1 MIASLNRRAPLAARS
16 VFGVALLLVSTDQS
30 AHQDLASLLINQ
42 PGVAER
48 AQTFLLSNPFSTLR
62 TATFSLPNPAGMAIP
77 RLPLPDHFQVLI
89 ASLPPTDAG
98 DALELEPPSARG
110 PEVIRSGKGD
120 RLAPTPTTTVR
131 RWEPRKRFPGAP
143 APEASSDYAVDTELT
158 VIDVEPFTETP
169 DFVGTIARDI
179 NPVPPSGA
187 LVRLSRFYFSADA
200 SELPPL
206 AFEHALP
213 SPVER
218 LRLASLLDGSA
229 GGATSV
235 ARKGIVTG
243 DEATPKS
250 PAERLGLAGL
260 KRAKAEKC
268 LADAI
273 YFESRGE
280 VERGQIAVAQVVI
293 NRVFSGYYPED
304 VCETVYQNAHRYL
317 ACQFTFACEGKKLV
331 VNDQVAWERAT
342 RIARDMLD
350 GKLWLNDVGKAT
362 HYHAYWVRPAWVREM
377 RAIQR
382 IGVHTFYRPR
392 KWDETEG

>member
-1 MIASLNRRAPLAARS
+1 MAGTFAKRAPLTARS
-16 VFGVALLLVSTDQS
+16 LFGAVLLLAGTNQ
-30 AHQDLASLLINQ
+30 AAYQDLASLLAHQ

-48 AQTFLLSNPFSTLR
+48 ARTFLLSNPLSSLR
-62 TATFSLPNPAGMAIP
+62 TATFSLPSPLGLTIP
-77 RLPLPDHFQVLI
+77 RLPVPDHFQILQ
-89 ASLPPTDAG
+89 ASLPQAARELPLD
-98 DALELEPPSARG
+98 LEPQRT
-110 PEVIRSGKGD
+110 PEPEINRAGKRD
-120 RLAPTPTTTVR
+120 RHVPAPAVQVR
-131 RWEPRKRFPGAP
+131 TMEPRKVTDDADTAEGPGEYAFDTSLLVAEEEQP
-143 APEASSDYAVDTELT
+143 AESA
-158 VIDVEPFTETP
+158 
-169 DFVGTIARDI
+169 DFAGILARSI
-179 NPVPPSGA
+179 EPVPPAGA
-187 LVRLSRFYFSADA
+187 LVRLSRFFFGADA
-200 SELPPL
+200 NELPPL
-206 AFEHALP
+206 EFQHTQP
-213 SPVER
+213 SPVVR
-218 LRLASLLDGSA
+218 LRLAALPGSPRDDS
-229 GGATSV
+229 TSY
-235 ARKGIVTG
+235 ANKGVVTG

-280 VERGQIAVAQVVI
+280 PERGQIAVAQVVI

-304 VCETVYQNAHRYL
+304 VCGTVYQNAHRYL

-331 VNDQVAWERAT
+331 VNDQVSWARAT

-377 RAIQR
+377 RTIQR

-392 KWDETEG
+392 KWDEEES